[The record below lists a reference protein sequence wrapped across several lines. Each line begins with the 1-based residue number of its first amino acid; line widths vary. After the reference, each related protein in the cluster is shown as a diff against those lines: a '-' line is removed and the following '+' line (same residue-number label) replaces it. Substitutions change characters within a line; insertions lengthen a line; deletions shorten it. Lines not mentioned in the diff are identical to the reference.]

1 MFETI
6 VLGTLGILTA
16 ILVFPLV
23 LSIGVILG
31 VGAFYV
37 GMFLTG
43 VVIIILATLAEWVRG
58 WFR

>member
-1 MFETI
+1 MFETFL
-6 VLGTLGILTA
+6 LGTLGILA
-16 ILVFPLV
+16 AVLVFPIV

-31 VGAFYV
+31 VAAFYA

-43 VVIIILATLAEWVRG
+43 VVIIILATLAEWIRG